1 MAASQANLA
10 LSGKS
15 FDEVEYAVAVAVIA
29 GFAMIVRLATRV
41 SAFNGV
47 ANMTIR
53 FLLRSAFVLY
63 SHNALLCP
71 PTEQM
76 AQSYFTGIICVNRD
90 TPMGDQSR
98 KLMHVNHRLTG
109 YREASKVGGEWLL
122 CILPLL

>member
-1 MAASQANLA
+1 LAASSANLA

-29 GFAMIVRLATRV
+29 GFVMIVRPATRV

-53 FLLRSAFVLY
+53 LLLRSAFILY

-71 PTEQM
+71 PSEQM
-76 AQSYFTGIICVNRD
+76 RD
-90 TPMGDQSR
+90 
-98 KLMHVNHRLTG
+98 H
-109 YREASKVGGEWLL
+109 Y
-122 CILPLL
+122 